1 MIDVRNVATVA
12 TLKYNFK
19 PTISHPTHSTMN
31 FLPSF
36 ILSDESKER
45 LTKFFNLTHTV
56 AHYGWIPFVLYLGWS
71 QTSNKPN
78 LLNLL
83 SPLPSV

>member
-1 MIDVRNVATVA
+1 MA
-12 TLKYNFK
+12 
-19 PTISHPTHSTMN
+19 

-45 LTKFFNLTHTV
+45 ITKILNLTQTV
-56 AHYGWIPFVLYLGWS
+56 AHYGWLPFILYLGWTH
-71 QTSNKPN
+71 TSNRPHP
-78 LLNLL
+78 LNLL

>member
-1 MIDVRNVATVA
+1 M
-12 TLKYNFK
+12 
-19 PTISHPTHSTMN
+19 S

-45 LTKFFNLTHTV
+45 ISKILTLTHNV
-56 AHYGWIPFVLYLGWS
+56 AHYGWIPFVLYLGWAH
-71 QTSNKPN
+71 TSNRPN
-78 LLNLL
+78 FLNLL

>member
-1 MIDVRNVATVA
+1 MYLQVKITEVSINETPSPR
-12 TLKYNFK
+12 
-19 PTISHPTHSTMN
+19 MN

-45 LTKFFNLTHTV
+45 ISKIFNLTHTV

-71 QTSNKPN
+71 QSSNRPN

>member
-1 MIDVRNVATVA
+1 
-12 TLKYNFK
+12 
-19 PTISHPTHSTMN
+19 MN
-31 FLPSF
+31 FLSSF

-45 LTKFFNLTHTV
+45 VSKILSLSHTV
-56 AHYGWIPFVLYLGWS
+56 AHYGWIPFILYLGWT

>member
-1 MIDVRNVATVA
+1 
-12 TLKYNFK
+12 
-19 PTISHPTHSTMN
+19 MN

-45 LTKFFNLTHTV
+45 ISKILDLTHNV
-56 AHYGWIPFVLYLGWS
+56 AHYGWIPFVLYLGWAH
-71 QTSNKPN
+71 TPNRPN
-78 LLNLL
+78 LFNLL

>member
-1 MIDVRNVATVA
+1 M
-12 TLKYNFK
+12 
-19 PTISHPTHSTMN
+19 S

-45 LTKFFNLTHTV
+45 ISKILDLTQTV
-56 AHYGWIPFVLYLGWS
+56 ARYGWLPFILYMGWS
-71 QTSNKPN
+71 HTANSPN

>member
-1 MIDVRNVATVA
+1 M
-12 TLKYNFK
+12 
-19 PTISHPTHSTMN
+19 MN

-45 LTKFFNLTHTV
+45 FNKIFDLTQRV
-56 AHYGWIPFVLYLGWS
+56 AHYGWIPFVLYLGWAH
-71 QTSNKPN
+71 TANKPN
-78 LLNLL
+78 VFNLL

>member
-1 MIDVRNVATVA
+1 M
-12 TLKYNFK
+12 K
-19 PTISHPTHSTMN
+19 
-31 FLPSF
+31 FLASF

-45 LTKFFNLTHTV
+45 FTKIFNLTHTV
-56 AHYGWIPFVLYLGWS
+56 AHYGWIPFILYLGWS
-71 QTSNKPN
+71 HSSNRPN

>member
-1 MIDVRNVATVA
+1 
-12 TLKYNFK
+12 
-19 PTISHPTHSTMN
+19 MN

-45 LTKFFNLTHTV
+45 FNRIFNLAHTA
-56 AHYGWIPFVLYLGWS
+56 AHYGWIPFVLYLGWA
-71 QTSNKPN
+71 QTPNKPN